1 MQRNRTWNFHSR
13 EIKWK
18 IAKTKKSV
26 LFTEFGI
33 YTTYHSECLEF
44 NSKLLY
50 GGKKE
55 NVTCAQEEKQSV
67 ETNPKMILMSKSA
80 DKDFKAAYFYAQG
93 HRGKYA
99 YNEWKGNKSQ
109 RSRNY
114 TQKIPELKNIIS
126 EI

>member
-1 MQRNRTWNFHSR
+1 M
-13 EIKWK
+13 
-18 IAKTKKSV
+18 
-26 LFTEFGI
+26 
-33 YTTYHSECLEF
+33 TY
-44 NSKLLY
+44 
-50 GGKKE
+50 
-55 NVTCAQEEKQSV
+55 AQEEKQSV

-93 HRGKYA
+93 YRRKYA